1 MTFDDIMKKT
11 SVLMNMEKSGEIS
24 RKYGSNKKNLNDK
37 STKLNETIDTI
48 VSNNY
53 NAPQEHLKISQNS
66 KLPKEI
72 IDSFKKT
79 LAEEEQKNKEMM
91 SKIAKNVNI
100 VSESS
105 QKIETTN
112 DDKENTSQSNIK
124 ELIKEAIRE
133 EISSLSLI
141 SLKDKINLVTKNG
154 DVYEVKLE
162 FKKNINNKK

>member
-11 SVLMNMEKSGEIS
+11 SVLMNMEKNGEIS
-24 RKYGSNKKNLNDK
+24 RKYGSNKKNI
-37 STKLNETIDTI
+37 NEQTVKTNEAVDTI

-53 NAPQEHLKISQNS
+53 NIPQDNIKISKNS

-100 VSESS
+100 VTESN
-105 QKIETTN
+105 QKNAISDNETEI
-112 DDKENTSQSNIK
+112 DSSRNIK
-124 ELIKEAIRE
+124 DLIKEAIRE
-133 EISSLSLI
+133 EISSLTLI